1 MKKIILF
8 IISIFILLNIL
19 KVYWCSCVWNTTPY
33 EAYRSADVVFIWKP
47 IKLEEIWRDRQKGKG
62 IFFPA
67 NKLYTFE
74 VSKSFKWNWKKPI
87 IIETQGFDS
96 CSIGFK
102 QNTSYFVYAY
112 KDWDYYNVKSCGRT
126 KYILRA
132 EEDVKLFD
140 LNNLYILLLKIY
152 KLHILWILILILSI
166 FFWYKIKQNKKS
178 KKLKLIKNTWKK

>member
-1 MKKIILF
+1 MKRIILG
-8 IISIFILLNIL
+8 IISIFIFLNFL
-19 KVYWCSCVWNTTPY
+19 QSEACLCKWNTTPY

-47 IKLEEIWRDRQKGKG
+47 IKLEEIWRDRPKGKG

-87 IIETQGFDS
+87 TIETQGFDS

-112 KDWDYYNVKSCGRT
+112 KDWDYYNVRSCGRT

-140 LNNLYILLLKIY
+140 SNNLYILLLKIY
-152 KLHILWILILILSI
+152 KLHILWILI
-166 FFWYKIKQNKKS
+166 FWFLFYRNRKS
-178 KKLKLIKNTWKK
+178 KMNKTK